1 MRTEP
6 HHLGWVVGVAVVL
19 ILAASLADV
28 RAASAL
34 EPERGRVLGTY
45 RFVGGAA
52 EVDQVERAIDEAVEE
67 MNVFIRGIARRR
79 LKAPNLPTETLRIT
93 LEDGHITVSR
103 TGQPPISAPAD
114 GKSVTWRNPDNGNEL
129 QVTHR
134 MRDPETVEQV
144 LTGDRGVST
153 SVFRSSEAGRLKVHT
168 TIEADL
174 LPSTVRFTTTYA
186 RQ

>member
-1 MRTEP
+1 MFLAVTVLLA
-6 HHLGWVVGVAVVL
+6 HVGD
-19 ILAASLADV
+19 AA
-28 RAASAL
+28 AL
-34 EPERGRVLGTY
+34 EQESARIVGTY

-52 EVDQVERAIDEAVEE
+52 EVDRVERAIDDTVDE

-79 LKAPNLPTETLRIT
+79 LKAPNLPTDAL
-93 LEDGHITVSR
+93 HITCDEGLITVAR

-114 GKSVTWRNPDNGNEL
+114 GTPVTWRNPDNGNEL

-134 MRDPETVEQV
+134 MKDAATLEQV

-153 SVFRSSEAGRLKVHT
+153 NVFRSSATGRMKVST
-168 TIEADL
+168 TIEADA

-186 RQ
+186 RQSMSGAR